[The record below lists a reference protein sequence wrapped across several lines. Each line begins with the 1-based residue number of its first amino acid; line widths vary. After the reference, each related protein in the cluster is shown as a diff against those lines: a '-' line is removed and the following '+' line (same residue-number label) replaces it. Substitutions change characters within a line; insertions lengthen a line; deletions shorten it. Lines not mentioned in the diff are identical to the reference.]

1 MTIGHYNSIRDRNCV
16 SISGYISTCV
26 HTSDIFDYD
35 YARTQDCFLPQNY
48 FKDFAFF
55 NGGLDY
61 ENID

>member
-1 MTIGHYNSIRDRNCV
+1 MRIGHYNSIRDRNCV
-16 SISGYISTCV
+16 DISGNISTCV

-35 YARTQDCFLPQNY
+35 YVRIYDNFLPQNY

-55 NGGLDY
+55 NGGLDS